1 MSGNINFV
9 QIELDGKKLVVPE
22 NKTILEVAN
31 GQGIEIP
38 TLCHDPRLE
47 PYGSCWVC
55 VVEVEGAKGFVP
67 SCATRVRDG
76 MIIHTN
82 TEGVRSARKMA
93 LELLLSNH
101 YGDCKAPCNLA
112 CPSNIDVQGYIGLI
126 ASRKYRE
133 ALELIKRDNP
143 LPSVCGR
150 VCPRPC
156 EDACRR
162 NLVDEP
168 VAIDWLKRYVAD
180 LDLFS
185 DNSFDPPVAPPM
197 GKSVAIVGGGPAGL
211 SAAYYLV
218 QAGVDVTIY
227 EAMEKAG
234 GMLRYGIPD
243 YRMPQDVLDMEINT
257 ILRLGVKLETGKR
270 LGKDFS
276 LEDLRNN
283 YDAVIIA
290 IGAWKS
296 RNLRVPGENHS
307 DVLAGIDFL
316 REVALGN
323 DVKVGRRV
331 AVIGGGN
338 TAIDAAR
345 TSLRLGAEEVYIFY
359 RRTRKEMPAH
369 DMEIEDAIEEGVK
382 VEYLVA
388 PTEVIAEDDKLKGI
402 RLIRMQ
408 LGEPDSSGRRRP
420 IPIEGSE
427 FEVPINTVIAAIG
440 QYADTSMLEGM
451 DELLDER
458 GYLKGDPDTGSTALP
473 DVFAAGDLL
482 TGPDIAIRAIAGGKY
497 AARSVLQFFD
507 GKKPERKR
515 EFLSK
520 KEDLRPVSAED
531 LANEPKIPR
540 HPVKK
545 IPLEER
551 RSSFKEI
558 EIVYDEE
565 TAVSEAN
572 RCLECGCKD
581 VNECKLKEY
590 ATDYGAIATRF
601 LGEVKVHPIDESH
614 PFIERDPSKC
624 ILCARCIRIC
634 LEVQG
639 IGALGYMYRGF
650 SSEVV
655 PTFDVPFGEEDT
667 CISCGQC
674 VSACPVGALT
684 EKVPL
689 GKGGKTAPLTERV
702 EEGFC
707 SLCSLGC
714 ALEYHYHG
722 SLLTRVTERATSSG
736 RGIEKAVELSVG
748 VSSTE
753 EGESSRFGF
762 GSTSGNSREI
772 NKGKLCKRG
781 RFEHEFLNYP
791 YVDKFL
797 YFGGKSN
804 STNDGL
810 IDSLSGFEEL
820 SGDEVRSRFNSM
832 CEKGK
837 SGIISISPLLAGE
850 AIDAFVEWGDNKGLD
865 IIPYCL
871 SNSGGDN
878 EWGVDGLEWVS
889 FDWLDVESP
898 LITSGKEEVLG
909 FFDDPSNGGVTKIT
923 LIVGDVELTNNVVW
937 TESYRLKRNGLF
949 DLWVIGYTSV
959 SSERFAD
966 RLLGNDFNFND
977 GDSFKAVVE
986 EALGRG
992 GVDIIINPES
1002 IVKNYGVNV
1011 ERNVIEILQ
1020 EYKGRNDVR
1029 VTLLWNGRNSRYL
1042 MERVRSLYREKVKD
1056 KKLRETLKEK
1066 VRRANFVVYV
1076 GYRGN
1081 FRGPNL
1087 DISKKLET
1095 RGMPLVVF
1103 GKNPYGIAVGK
1114 SAGLSGEVLFIPM
1127 DDDFWL
1133 KGSFYPSGR
1142 KDFSF
1147 GSGSLR
1153 GKLKG
1158 ILV

>member
-1 MSGNINFV
+1 MSRGINFV

-22 NKTILEVAN
+22 GKTILQVAN
-31 GQGIEIP
+31 EQGIEIP

-67 SCATRVRDG
+67 SCATRVHDG
-76 MIIHTN
+76 MVIHTN
-82 TEGVRSARKMA
+82 TKEVRSARKMA

-101 YGDCKAPCNLA
+101 YGDCKAPCNQA

-126 ASRKYRE
+126 ANRRYRE

-185 DNSFDPPVAPPM
+185 DSSFDPPIAPPM

-227 EAMEKAG
+227 EAMDKAG

-270 LGKDFS
+270 LGSDFT
-276 LEDLRNN
+276 LEELRNR

-296 RNLRVPGENHS
+296 RNLRVPGENHR

-316 REVALGN
+316 REVALGKS
-323 DVKVGRRV
+323 VKIGRRV

-359 RRTRKEMPAH
+359 RRTRREMPAH
-369 DMEIEDAIEEGVK
+369 EMEIEDAIEEGVK

-388 PTEVIAEDDKLKGI
+388 PVEVVTDGDNLRGI
-402 RLIRMQ
+402 RLIRMR
-408 LGEPDSSGRRRP
+408 LGEPDASGRRRP
-420 IPIEGSE
+420 IPVEGSE
-427 FEVPINTVIAAIG
+427 FEVPIDTVIAAIG
-440 QYADTSMLEGM
+440 QYADTSMFEGM

-458 GYLKGDPDTGSTALP
+458 GYLKGDPDTGATALP

-497 AARSVLQFFD
+497 AARSVLQFFE
-507 GKKPERKR
+507 GKRPEKKR

-520 KEDLRPVSAED
+520 KDDLKPVTAED
-531 LANEPKIPR
+531 LADEPKVPR
-540 HPVKK
+540 HAVKK

-551 RSSFKEI
+551 RNSFKEI
-558 EIVYDEE
+558 ELAYDEE
-565 TAVSEAN
+565 TAVAEAN

-581 VNECKLKEY
+581 VNECKLKKY
-590 ATDYGAIATRF
+590 ADEYGAIATRF

-689 GKGGKTAPLTERV
+689 GKNGKTAPLTERI

-714 ALEYHYHG
+714 AVEYHYHG
-722 SLLTRVTERATSSG
+722 SLLTRVTERAVSSG
-736 RGIEKAVELSVG
+736 RGIEPAVELSVG
-748 VSSTE
+748 S
-753 EGESSRFGF
+753 GI
-762 GSTSGNSREI
+762 TSGLGSSREI
-772 NKGKLCKRG
+772 NGGKLCKRG
-781 RFEHEFLNYP
+781 RFGHEFLNYP
-791 YVDKFL
+791 YVDKML
-797 YFGGKSN
+797 AFGEGSMGG
-804 STNDGL
+804 DAGI
-810 IDSLSGFEEL
+810 IDSLEGSREL
-820 SGDEVRSRFNSM
+820 SPEDVRSRLNDMLSSVKAPVM
-832 CEKGK
+832 YL
-837 SGIISISPLLAGE
+837 SPLLAAE
-850 AIDAFVEWGDNKGLD
+850 AIDTFVEWGRDRGLD
-865 IIPYCL
+865 IIPYV
-871 SNSGGDN
+871 SDGSRMSDVRGGV
-878 EWGVDGLEWVS
+878 EGVERVS
-889 FDWLDVESP
+889 FEWLELDSS
-898 LITSGKEEVLG
+898 LIG
-909 FFDDPSNGGVTKIT
+909 FFDDPSNGGSTKT
-923 LIVGDVELTNNVVW
+923 VVIVGSVEDTNNVAY
-937 TESYRLKRNGLF
+937 TEVYRLKREGSF
-949 DLWVIGYTSV
+949 GMWVVGCETASTDRVADRV
-959 SSERFAD
+959 SS
-966 RLLGNDFNFND
+966 G
-977 GDSFKAVVE
+977 VE
-986 EALGRG
+986 GLSSLRDILEDALKIG
-992 GVDIIINPES
+992 GVDVLVNPEG
-1002 IVKNYGVNV
+1002 VVRDYGSGI
-1011 ERNVIEILQ
+1011 ERLIISVLKD
-1020 EYKGRNDVR
+1020 YRGRNDVR
-1029 VTLLWNGRNSRYL
+1029 VTLLWNGRNSGYL
-1042 MERVRSLYREKVKD
+1042 MRRVKSFYEGLAKSD
-1056 KKLRETLKEK
+1056 GLRERLVALMGK
-1066 VRRANFVVYV
+1066 ADFAVYV

-1087 DISKKLET
+1087 DAGQVLDVKGL
-1095 RGMPLVVF
+1095 PLVVF
-1103 GKNPYGIAVGK
+1103 GKNPYGIKG
-1114 SAGLSGEVLFIPM
+1114 GGEVLFVPM
-1127 DDDFWL
+1127 DEDFWL

-1142 KDFSF
+1142 ESFSL
-1147 GSGSLR
+1147 GSGCVG
-1153 GKLKG
+1153 GKLRA
-1158 ILV
+1158 LPL

>member
-1 MSGNINFV
+1 MNKNINFV

-22 NKTILEVAN
+22 NKTILQVAN
-31 GQGIEIP
+31 EQGIEIP

-67 SCATRVRDG
+67 SCATKVREG
-76 MIIHTN
+76 MVVRTN
-82 TEGVRSARKMA
+82 TEEVRSARKMA

-101 YGDCKAPCNLA
+101 YGDCKAPCNQA

-126 ASRKYRE
+126 ANRKYRE

-185 DNSFDPPVAPPM
+185 DNSFDPPVAPPI

-257 ILRLGVKLETGKR
+257 ILRLGVKLETGKK
-270 LGKDFS
+270 LGRDFS
-276 LEDLRNN
+276 LEELRKKYN
-283 YDAVIIA
+283 AVIIA

-296 RNLRVPGENHS
+296 RNLRVPGEDHRE
-307 DVLAGIDFL
+307 VLAGIDFL

-369 DMEIEDAIEEGVK
+369 EMEIEDAIEEGVK

-388 PTEVIAEDDKLKGI
+388 PTEVIAEGDNLKGI
-402 RLIRMQ
+402 KLIKMR

-420 IPIEGSE
+420 IPIAGSE
-427 FEVPINTVIAAIG
+427 FEVPIDTVIAAIG
-440 QYADTSMLEGM
+440 QYADTSMFEGM

-497 AARSVLQFFD
+497 AARSVLQFFE
-507 GKKPERKR
+507 GKRPEKKR

-520 KEDLRPVSAED
+520 KDDLKPVTSED
-531 LANEPKIPR
+531 LADEPRIPR
-540 HPVKK
+540 HPIKK

-590 ATDYGAIATRF
+590 ADEYDAIATRF

-655 PTFDVPFGEEDT
+655 PTFDVPFGEENT

-689 GKGGKTAPLTERV
+689 GKNGKTAPLTEKV

-707 SLCSLGC
+707 SLCSMGC
-714 ALEYHYHG
+714 AVEYHYHG
-722 SLLTRVTERATSSG
+722 SLLTRVTERAVSSG
-736 RGIEKAVELSVG
+736 RGIERAVELSVG
-748 VSSTE
+748 SSVSDGTPGSVGDLNNSF
-753 EGESSRFGF
+753 GEFNG
-762 GSTSGNSREI
+762 
-772 NKGKLCKRG
+772 GKLCKKG
-781 RFEHEFLNYP
+781 RFEHDFLNYP
-791 YVDKFL
+791 YVNKFL
-797 YFGGKSN
+797 SFDIANSGIGGSERA
-804 STNDGL
+804 
-810 IDSLSGFEEL
+810 IDSLSASKEL
-820 SGDEVRSRFNSM
+820 SRDELRSRFEALVSAAKNPVM
-832 CEKGK
+832 Y
-837 SGIISISPLLAGE
+837 ISPLLATE
-850 AIDAFVEWGDNKGLD
+850 AIDAFVDWGNRRGLD
-865 IIPYCL
+865 IVPYTPAFKDAKVE
-871 SNSGGDN
+871 GF
-878 EWGVDGLEWVS
+878 DGIGWVS
-889 FDWLDVESP
+889 FDWLGIESP
-898 LITSGKEEVLG
+898 LITSGRGGVFG
-909 FFDDPSNGGVTKIT
+909 FFDDPSNGGATKT
-923 LIVGDVELTNNVVW
+923 VLVVGDVELTNNVAY
-937 TESYRLKRNGLF
+937 TEVYRLKKAGLF
-949 DLWVIGYTSV
+949 DMWVVGYTSASV
-959 SSERFAD
+959 DRLAD
-966 RLLGNDFNFND
+966 RVLEEGLSDAG
-977 GDSFKAVVE
+977 SFKAVVKD
-986 EALGRG
+986 ALKVG
-992 GVDIIINPES
+992 GVDILINPEG
-1002 IVKNYGVNV
+1002 IVNGFGNSV
-1011 ERNVIEILQ
+1011 EGDVIDVLG
-1020 EYKGRNDVR
+1020 EYAGRNDVR
-1029 VTLLWNGRNSRYL
+1029 ITLLWNGRNSGYL
-1042 MERVRSLYREKVKD
+1042 MRKVKD
-1056 KKLRETLKEK
+1056 FYKDLKEVNDLRTALSK
-1066 VRRANFVVYV
+1066 VMDKTDFAVYV
-1076 GYRGN
+1076 GYKGN

-1087 DISKKLET
+1087 DSDKTLRVAKL
-1095 RGMPLVVF
+1095 PVVVF
-1103 GKNPYGIAVGK
+1103 GKNPYGI
-1114 SAGLSGEVLFIPM
+1114 GLDRGNVASGSGEVLFVPM
-1127 DDDFWL
+1127 EDDFWL
-1133 KGSFYPSGR
+1133 KGGFYPSGR
-1142 KDFSF
+1142 KSFSL
-1147 GSGSLR
+1147 GRGSLR
-1153 GKLKG
+1153 RSLGS
-1158 ILV
+1158 ILL